1 MSNIKEYVDKLAR
14 VYERYTEYVK
24 RNPAATA
31 QLESTV
37 RTLSYLIAGRFADS
51 HEISEL
57 VYSASNLLVL
67 FNDSILRKGR
77 RCVFPV
83 SLSQQRLL
91 NWLCVLEHVEVFLE
105 MGACKLWGDVGRW
118 LVIGLIQIFKAIF
131 RLILLLWYK
140 SGIQT
145 SPPIIPLD
153 RSAEVVGED
162 GVDGEQQD
170 DACFV
175 GQRSGRVIRPL
186 GSAPG
191 LQARLWG
198 APGQKKTRSSLSD
211 EKLHSQPTQLRLQ
224 ETLAESVYI
233 GRPLVH
239 CILVPSSH
247 HSTRVY
253 RRVDVSSSVSLKGKL
268 VLDTDPTSI
277 RIHALSPN
285 VYPTWRVNKDEEIT
299 LPQDVSVLFQGI
311 DPNVTGHSR
320 CLSSFSFTVLSGRKF
335 QNRWEKAE
343 MRRRTFLLLYYLL
356 RSPFYDKYSEEKIL
370 FLLRLLADHVP
381 GIGLVARPLMDYLPT
396 WQKIYFYN
404 WG

>member
-1 MSNIKEYVDKLAR
+1 CPGRRARLWARYADYVR
-14 VYERYTEYVK
+14 

-67 FNDSILRKGR
+67 FNDSILRKGLR
-77 RCVFPV
+77 SAFPV

-91 NWLCVLEHVEVFLE
+91 TWLSVLEYVEVFLE
-105 MGACKLWGDVGRW
+105 MGACKLWGEAGRW

-131 RLILLLWYK
+131 RIVLLLWYK

-145 SPPIIPLD
+145 SPPINPLD
-153 RSAEVVGED
+153 RGADLVSE
-162 GVDGEQQD
+162 
-170 DACFV
+170 
-175 GQRSGRVIRPL
+175 GQF
-186 GSAPG
+186 
-191 LQARLWG
+191 
-198 APGQKKTRSSLSD
+198 SSLSHWLLSFQTTSLSG
-211 EKLHSQPTQLRLQ
+211 EKLHSKPTQMSLQ
-224 ETLAESVYI
+224 ETVAESVYI

-239 CILVPSSH
+239 LLCLGLCGKQSWKPWLVS
-247 HSTRVY
+247 
-253 RRVDVSSSVSLKGKL
+253 G
-268 VLDTDPTSI
+268 VL
-277 RIHALSPN
+277 
-285 VYPTWRVNKDEEIT
+285 E
-299 LPQDVSVLFQGI
+299 
-311 DPNVTGHSR
+311 
-320 CLSSFSFTVLSGRKF
+320 LSSFAVLGDKKF
-335 QNRWEKAE
+335 QNRWERNE

-356 RSPFYDKYSEEKIL
+356 RSPFYDKYSGEKIL
-370 FLLRLLADHVP
+370 FLLKLLADHVP

>member
-1 MSNIKEYVDKLAR
+1 MSRFKEHVDKLTR
-14 VYERYTEYVK
+14 VYERYTEYVR

-37 RTLSYLIAGRFADS
+37 RTMSYLIAGRFADS

-67 FNDSILRKGR
+67 FNDSILRKGL
-77 RCVFPV
+77 RCALPAT
-83 SLSQQRLL
+83 LSQQRLL
-91 NWLCVLEHVEVFLE
+91 TWLSVLEYVEVFLE

-118 LVIGLIQIFKAIF
+118 LVIGLIQIFKTIF
-131 RLILLLWYK
+131 RFVLLLWYK

-153 RSAEVVGED
+153 RGADLGSEDDDNGEP
-162 GVDGEQQD
+162 E
-170 DACFV
+170 DATCFV

-186 GSAPG
+186 GSPS

-198 APGQKKTRSSLSD
+198 APSQKKSSSLK
-211 EKLHSQPTQLRLQ
+211 EKLLSKPTQLRLQ
-224 ETLAESVYI
+224 ESIAETVYI
-233 GRPLVH
+233 GRPLIH
-239 CILVPSSH
+239 LLCLGLCGKQSWKPWLVS
-247 HSTRVY
+247 
-253 RRVDVSSSVSLKGKL
+253 G
-268 VLDTDPTSI
+268 VL
-277 RIHALSPN
+277 
-285 VYPTWRVNKDEEIT
+285 E
-299 LPQDVSVLFQGI
+299 
-311 DPNVTGHSR
+311 
-320 CLSSFSFTVLSGRKF
+320 LSSFAVLNESRF
-335 QNRWEKAE
+335 ENRWERAE

-356 RSPFYDKYSEEKIL
+356 RSPFYDKFSEEKIL

-381 GIGLVARPLMDYLPT
+381 GIGLIARPLMDYLPT

>member
-1 MSNIKEYVDKLAR
+1 MSLTKEYVDKLTR
-14 VYERYTEYVK
+14 VYERYTEYVR

-67 FNDSILRKGR
+67 FNDSILRKGL
-77 RCVFPV
+77 RCALPV

-91 NWLCVLEHVEVFLE
+91 TWLSVLEY
-105 MGACKLWGDVGRW
+105 
-118 LVIGLIQIFKAIF
+118 IFKTIF
-131 RLILLLWYK
+131 RIVLLLWYK

-153 RSAEVVGED
+153 RGAEFVSEDDNNGEK
-162 GVDGEQQD
+162 QD
-170 DACFV
+170 ETLFV
-175 GQRSGRVIRPL
+175 GQRSGRIVRPL
-186 GSAPG
+186 GSAPT
-191 LQARLWG
+191 LQPSLWG
-198 APGQKKTRSSLSD
+198 ARQKKNRSSLK
-211 EKLHSQPTQLRLQ
+211 EKLNSRPTQLGLQ
-224 ETLAESVYI
+224 ETIAESVYI

-239 CILVPSSH
+239 LLCMGLC
-247 HSTRVY
+247 
-253 RRVDVSSSVSLKGKL
+253 GKQSWKPWL
-268 VLDTDPTSI
+268 ISGVL
-277 RIHALSPN
+277 
-285 VYPTWRVNKDEEIT
+285 E
-299 LPQDVSVLFQGI
+299 
-311 DPNVTGHSR
+311 
-320 CLSSFSFTVLSGRKF
+320 LSSFAVLKDTQF
-335 QNRWEKAE
+335 QNRWERAE
-343 MRRRTFLLLYYLL
+343 MRRRAFLLLYYLL

>member
-1 MSNIKEYVDKLAR
+1 MSNIKEHIHRVAR
-14 VYERYTEYVK
+14 GYERYTEYVR

-51 HEISEL
+51 HVISEL

-67 FNDSILRKGR
+67 FNDSILRKGL
-77 RCVFPV
+77 RCAISV

-91 NWLCVLEHVEVFLE
+91 TWLSVLEHVEVFLE
-105 MGACKLWGDVGRW
+105 MGSCRLWGDIGRW
-118 LVIGLIQIFKAIF
+118 LVIALIQIFKAVF
-131 RLILLLWYK
+131 RLVLLLWYK

-153 RSAEVVGED
+153 RGAEFVSED
-162 GVDGEQQD
+162 DGNGEQQD
-170 DACFV
+170 DTCFV
-175 GQRSGRVIRPL
+175 GQRSGRVIRPM
-186 GSAPG
+186 GSAPS
-191 LQARLWG
+191 LQSRLWG
-198 APGQKKTRSSLSD
+198 APSQRKRRSSFSG
-211 EKLHSQPTQLRLQ
+211 EKLHSKPTAPSLQSRLGHP
-224 ETLAESVYI
+224 ETLAGESVYI
-233 GRPLVH
+233 GPG
-239 CILVPSSH
+239 SH
-247 HSTRVY
+247 LLCLGLCGKQSWKPWI
-253 RRVDVSSSVSLKGKL
+253 VSG
-268 VLDTDPTSI
+268 VL
-277 RIHALSPN
+277 
-285 VYPTWRVNKDEEIT
+285 E
-299 LPQDVSVLFQGI
+299 
-311 DPNVTGHSR
+311 
-320 CLSSFSFTVLSGRKF
+320 LSSFAVLNDVKF
-335 QNRWEKAE
+335 LNRWEKAE

>member
-1 MSNIKEYVDKLAR
+1 MKEHIDRLTR
-14 VYERYTEYVK
+14 LYERYTEYVR

-67 FNDSILRKGR
+67 FNDSILRKGL
-77 RCVFPV
+77 RCALPV

-91 NWLCVLEHVEVFLE
+91 TWLSVLEYVEVFLE

-118 LVIGLIQIFKAIF
+118 LVIGLVQIFKAVF
-131 RLILLLWYK
+131 RFILLLWYK

-153 RSAEVVGED
+153 RGAELVGED
-162 GVDGEQQD
+162 DDTEQQD
-170 DACFV
+170 DPCFV

-186 GSAPG
+186 GGARS
-191 LQARLWG
+191 LQARPW
-198 APGQKKTRSSLSD
+198 APPTQRKRRRSLNGQKLDSKPTHLS
-211 EKLHSQPTQLRLQ
+211 LQ
-224 ETLAESVYI
+224 ETIAESVYI

-239 CILVPSSH
+239 LLCLGVC
-247 HSTRVY
+247 
-253 RRVDVSSSVSLKGKL
+253 GKQSWKPWL
-268 VLDTDPTSI
+268 ISGVL
-277 RIHALSPN
+277 
-285 VYPTWRVNKDEEIT
+285 E
-299 LPQDVSVLFQGI
+299 
-311 DPNVTGHSR
+311 
-320 CLSSFSFTVLSGRKF
+320 LSSFAVLSDTKF
-335 QNRWEKAE
+335 ENRWERAE
-343 MRRRTFLLLYYLL
+343 LRRRTFLFLYYLL
-356 RSPFYDKYSEEKIL
+356 RSPFYDKFSEEKIL
-370 FLLRLLADHVP
+370 FLLRLLADHIP

>member
-1 MSNIKEYVDKLAR
+1 MSNIKEYLDKVR
-14 VYERYTEYVK
+14 CFYERYVEYVK
-24 RNPAATA
+24 RNPAAVA

-67 FNDSILRKGR
+67 FNDSILRKGL
-77 RCVFPV
+77 RCAFPV
-83 SLSQQRLL
+83 PLSQQRLL
-91 NWLCVLEHVEVFLE
+91 TWLSVMEHLEVFLE
-105 MGACKLWGDVGRW
+105 MGACKLWGDLGRW
-118 LVIGLIQIFKAIF
+118 LVIALIQIFKAIF
-131 RLILLLWYK
+131 RLVLFLWYK

-145 SPPIIPLD
+145 TPPILPLD
-153 RSAEVVGED
+153 RGAEFVSED
-162 GVDGEQQD
+162 DGNLEQQD
-170 DACFV
+170 DTCFV

-186 GSAPG
+186 GSAPS

-198 APGQKKTRSSLSD
+198 APSQKKKRRSSLNG
-211 EKLHSQPTQLRLQ
+211 EKLLSRPTQLKLR

-239 CILVPSSH
+239 LLCLGLCGK
-247 HSTRVY
+247 HSWKPWLI
-253 RRVDVSSSVSLKGKL
+253 SG
-268 VLDTDPTSI
+268 
-277 RIHALSPN
+277 AL
-285 VYPTWRVNKDEEIT
+285 E
-299 LPQDVSVLFQGI
+299 
-311 DPNVTGHSR
+311 
-320 CLSSFSFTVLSGRKF
+320 LSSFAVLSDTKF
-335 QNRWEKAE
+335 LNRWERAE
-343 MRRRTFLLLYYLL
+343 MKRRTFLLLYYLL
-356 RSPFYDKYSEEKIL
+356 RSPFYDKFSEEKIL

>member
-1 MSNIKEYVDKLAR
+1 MSNFKERVHKATR
-14 VYERYTEYVK
+14 VYERYTEYVR

-67 FNDSILRKGR
+67 FNDSILRRGL
-77 RCVFPV
+77 RCAVPV
-83 SLSQQRLL
+83 SVSQQRLL
-91 NWLCVLEHVEVFLE
+91 TWLSVLEHVEVFLE
-105 MGACKLWGDVGRW
+105 MGACKLWGDLGRW
-118 LVIGLIQIFKAIF
+118 LVIALVQVFKTIF
-131 RLILLLWYK
+131 RLVLLLWYK
-140 SGIQT
+140 SGLQT
-145 SPPIIPLD
+145 SPPILPLD
-153 RSAEVVGED
+153 RGAEDEGHV
-162 GVDGEQQD
+162 EQPE

-186 GSAPG
+186 GSASS

-198 APGQKKTRSSLSD
+198 APSQKKRRSSRSG
-211 EKLHSQPTQLRLQ
+211 EKLLSKPTPMGLR
-224 ETLAESVYI
+224 ETLAESVFI
-233 GRPLVH
+233 SRPLVH
-239 CILVPSSH
+239 LFCLGLCGKQSWTPWLVS
-247 HSTRVY
+247 
-253 RRVDVSSSVSLKGKL
+253 G
-268 VLDTDPTSI
+268 
-277 RIHALSPN
+277 AL
-285 VYPTWRVNKDEEIT
+285 E
-299 LPQDVSVLFQGI
+299 
-311 DPNVTGHSR
+311 
-320 CLSSFSFTVLSGRKF
+320 LSSFAVLSDGRF
-335 QNRWEKAE
+335 LNQWERAE
-343 MRRRTFLLLYYLL
+343 MRRRSFLLLYYLL